1 MRQQV
6 LSFRPSRADI
16 PCIIQGIGIAVLF
29 GRLFYDSWTA
39 VIFVS
44 PIMLIW
50 VIMQRKRRV
59 ERDIRLVGIQFRDA
73 LQSVLTAM
81 KAGYSVENAFME
93 AGADM
98 ELLYGKKSL
107 ICRHLGK
114 IYKGIRNNIP
124 IEKLLFNF
132 GEESRN
138 SDIQDFAQVFT
149 VSKRNGGNMAQ
160 MIERTIGIISSKVE
174 VEKEIEVLISAK
186 RMEARIMNFVPFF
199 IILYVSITSRD
210 FFSPLYHNIFGIL
223 TMSVCM
229 AIYVVA
235 YLMSERIVNI
245 RV

>member
-1 MRQQV
+1 MV
-6 LSFRPSRADI
+6 I
-16 PCIIQGIGIAVLF
+16 WIILQK
-29 GRLFYDSWTA
+29 
-39 VIFVS
+39 
-44 PIMLIW
+44 
-50 VIMQRKRRV
+50 KRRI

-73 LQSVLTAM
+73 MLSVATAM
-81 KAGYSVENAFME
+81 KAGYSVENAFLE

-132 GEESRN
+132 GEECRN
-138 SDIQDFAQVFT
+138 ADVQDFAQVFA
-149 VSKRNGGNMAQ
+149 VAKRNGGNMTR

-174 VEKEIEVLISAK
+174 VEKEIEVLISAR

-199 IILYVSITSRD
+199 IILYVSLTSRG
-210 FFSPLYHNIFGIL
+210 FFAPLYHNLFGIM

-229 AIYVVA
+229 VIYVVA